1 MEIGTKSGP
10 KIAVAS
16 MQRNE
21 GKYILEW
28 FCYYLLQGVDH
39 FVIYNHQSTDDTQSI
54 WERLKTAGYSID
66 IHYRT
71 GYNVHYPMLEH
82 ALTEVLPTVDWL
94 IFADMDE
101 FYYSDTGRTIADI
114 LNDCENFTGSALGI
128 NWCAYGSSGHVA
140 DPEFVLRDFNHRG
153 HADIST
159 NHHYKSIVQG
169 RGRAGAVKGTNP
181 HIFTTEHGTYNLA
194 GNLIPAWA
202 GHNPAE
208 PVVHAPLRINHY
220 QCKSWEYFKT
230 VKQARGS
237 TADRAPD
244 APGAQIPDS
253 VFHDYDYNDVLDN
266 TVWDHWGSKLV
277 TKMQEI
283 QLILNGD

>member
-71 GYNVHYPMLEH
+71 GYNVHYPMLDH

-114 LNDCENFTGSALGI
+114 LNDCENWLETK
-128 NWCAYGSSGHVA
+128 
-140 DPEFVLRDFNHRG
+140 R
-153 HADIST
+153 
-159 NHHYKSIVQG
+159 KSI
-169 RGRAGAVKGTNP
+169 N
-181 HIFTTEHGTYNLA
+181 
-194 GNLIPAWA
+194 
-202 GHNPAE
+202 
-208 PVVHAPLRINHY
+208 
-220 QCKSWEYFKT
+220 
-230 VKQARGS
+230 
-237 TADRAPD
+237 
-244 APGAQIPDS
+244 
-253 VFHDYDYNDVLDN
+253 
-266 TVWDHWGSKLV
+266 
-277 TKMQEI
+277 
-283 QLILNGD
+283 